1 MRFLRALAVLSIA
14 LPIFASMT
22 TTALTGRVVIGNAPG
37 AGVTVR
43 VTSAVLQGERSTL
56 TNARGRYWLDAL
68 PPGTYDVTFSKAGH
82 TTLTRR
88 AVVELARVAR
98 ADAKLEPN
106 EDEESVTSTAST
118 LTVAETTAITSS
130 LTREALQ
137 RLPIE
142 STPAGAIALFL
153 PRAENASLDDAPLRD
168 TNFGEELLDE
178 VTIVHAGAGAEIDRS
193 RGGLIAARTRSGSEE
208 FSASLRDTVANSSHF
223 VEGTAGGRL
232 VPEKL
237 WFFAS
242 AWSGDDSWRRIAEA
256 RGFFA
261 KVSAQPA
268 AAHHFEASHLDA
280 NDDVTTLHYTGIFGA
295 ITSVQALA
303 SRLESADTLS
313 LRASNVFGSHVLSAG
328 ASRFENDDA
337 FFVNDRWSAGHW
349 TLSGGL
355 RHEDGELAPRAAVAY
370 DLHGNGRR
378 AFFATWGEYQRGEYE
393 RGYERRDV
401 ASIGFAT
408 AIGVAGSARID
419 AIRRE
424 ELDDELRL
432 SARYRL
438 FDRFE
443 AGGTFTHAEEDDAA
457 VWIGAEFPIGEHE
470 LGVSLLE
477 RYGSEQDLSTDLALR
492 YAIPFRRV
500 RLTFA
505 SDATNVFD
513 RDEVETPR
521 AVRFWIRAT
530 L

>member
-1 MRFLRALAVLSIA
+1 MRFLRALAVLWVA
-14 LPIFASMT
+14 LPTLASMT

-37 AGVTVR
+37 AGVTVS

-56 TNARGRYWLDAL
+56 TNGRGRYWLDAL
-68 PPGTYDVTFSKAGH
+68 PPGTYDVTFSKPGH
-82 TTLTRR
+82 TTLTKR
-88 AVVELARVAR
+88 AIIELARVAR

-137 RLPIE
+137 RLPVE

-153 PRAENASLDDAPLRD
+153 PRAENAALDDAPLHD
-168 TNFGEELLDE
+168 ANFGEELLDE
-178 VTIVHAGAGAEIDRS
+178 VTIVHAGAAAEIDRS

-208 FSASLRDTVANSSHF
+208 FSASLRDTVANSSNF
-223 VEGTAGGRL
+223 VEGTAGGRF

-242 AWSGDDSWRRIAEA
+242 AWNGDDSWRRVHDA

-261 KVSAQPA
+261 KLSAQPA
-268 AAHHFEASHLDA
+268 AAHHIEASHLDA
-280 NDDVTTLHYTGIFGA
+280 NEDVTTLHYTGIFGTN
-295 ITSVQALA
+295 TSVQALA

-313 LRASNVFGSHVLSAG
+313 LRASHGFGGHVLSAG
-328 ASRFENDDA
+328 ASRFEKDDA

-349 TLSGGL
+349 TLNGGL
-355 RHEDGELAPRAAVAY
+355 RHEDDELAPRAAVAY
-370 DLHGNGRR
+370 DLHGDGRR
-378 AFFATWGEYQRGEYE
+378 AFFATWGEY
-393 RGYERRDV
+393 ERRDITS
-401 ASIGFAT
+401 AGFAT

-424 ELDDELRL
+424 DFEDELRL

-443 AGGTFTHAEEDDAA
+443 AGGTFTHAENDEGTA
-457 VWIGAEFPIGEHE
+457 WLGAEFPIGEHE

-477 RYGSEQDLSTDLALR
+477 RYASEGDLSTDLAVR
-492 YAIPFRRV
+492 YAMPFRRV

-505 SDATNVFD
+505 SDATNILD
-513 RDEVETPR
+513 RDEVGTPR
-521 AVRFWIRAT
+521 AVRFWIRAK